1 MTVQESKLPFSGYL
15 FWDVSPKDLDLDKY
29 PTYFVE
35 RVLDCGSWND
45 WIAIRNYYGMEKI
58 TKVALDLRSLERK
71 SLAFIATVTGI
82 PENKFRC
89 YKQLHSPNVH
99 WYF

>member
-1 MTVQESKLPFSGYL
+1 MTVEESKLPFSGYL
-15 FWDVSPKDLDLDKY
+15 FWDVSPQKIDLDKQQAY
-29 PTYFVE
+29 VVE
-35 RVLDCGSWND
+35 RVLDYGEWND
-45 WIAIRNYYGMEKI
+45 WIAIRDYYGIDKLAEI
-58 TKVALDLRSLERK
+58 ALGLRSLERK
-71 SLAFIATVTGI
+71 SLAFIATITGI

>member
-15 FWDVSPKDLDLDKY
+15 FWDVKPDEIDLDQQQAY
-29 PTYFVE
+29 VVE
-35 RVLDCGSWND
+35 RVLDYGSWVD
-45 WIAIRNYYGMEKI
+45 WLSICNYYGLKKI
-58 TKVALDLRSLERK
+58 KEIALELRSLERT
-71 SLAFIATVTGI
+71 SLSFIATITGT
-82 PENKFRC
+82 PENQFRC